1 MTNALRLEDIFVEQ
15 MDFDF
20 AELNKK
26 EMYCASSLN
35 STYTPRTVYDDIR
48 QWAHDRN
55 LIEGSTPEAQITKT
69 FEEVDELFLAIEH
82 HSVSEIIDAIGDV
95 TVTLVIIAEQL
106 GLRFES
112 CVAAA
117 YDEIKDRK
125 GKMVDGLFVKDV

>member
-1 MTNALRLEDIFVEQ
+1 MEQ
-15 MDFDF
+15 MGFDF

-35 STYTPRTVYDDIR
+35 NTYVPRTVYDDIR
-48 QWAHDRN
+48 DWARERN
-55 LIEGSTPEAQITKT
+55 LIEGSTPSAQATKT
-69 FEEVDELFLAIEH
+69 YEEVEELARACDRQ
-82 HSVSEIIDAIGDV
+82 SVSEIIDAIGDV

-125 GKMVDGLFVKDV
+125 GKLVDGIFVKDA